1 MKQPKLHITDV
12 KSSQGGREVHFNL
25 DLDGAVGCKFSIE
38 DASRGGSL
46 PVSTDGGKTWLHKSA
61 AESGS
66 VVGAVRVRPTSDD
79 FAIFCH
85 VEDGSGSEAI
95 CAALV
100 KRPKPGKSKNF
111 HVHASPE
118 FVTHGDKC
126 NIVVDGPPS
135 SAFRIGIGEKKYAG
149 RTNKKGRS
157 VLKFTANQIFS
168 QDQMSAHSLVRVPV
182 NIADNEENWFYGGS
196 DVHFVPSVLRTLAAT
211 NDPARPG
218 CVVLDPTSSPD
229 QGLRF
234 ISQEAPCSD
243 LAIVGPLYDPYG
255 SETEQELTH
264 LDSQYISVGEGFS
277 SKFASISGGCNLID
291 HVSVAAKFFDPK
303 SQSNSSLFPASDSDD
318 RGLNAFNHGAW
329 VSYCKPYMETSS
341 QAGDCDVSVR
351 QSIPVTRVFVAS
363 SSSAAKVMPSA
374 IGRGLIVKPPAF
386 THSVRPKSSPS
397 GVAAIVIRLG
407 DGQEISLSATWS
419 SSALQ
424 SLANQINEDIV
435 LKSSGIY
442 AEIIDDRLDVFSE
455 SKFSLLAGQVLSSL
469 GGNAITVQQFSGASA
484 TFRCTT
490 IKDLTAHGVSDMG
503 TLAFLSGPFRGTVF
517 SYIKSDTDSVR
528 LQACPGINR
537 PGGLVISDDIPCVH
551 VAFLS
556 GSESQS
562 ASVSEISLNVRE
574 DNLGQPASCVYPAI
588 SSSCRVVCQSQ
599 VDGSSQL
606 FMYSELPT
614 SQQQANNGSWM
625 QLTYN
630 GDNRRPRVFDDRY
643 GNMHIVWERDVGD
656 GTFVAYATIGPDSPI
671 FSSKALV
678 ADFCRS
684 SSPDTSPIIAPA
696 KRVSSV
702 LSLESSEG
710 ILELPFNSSNFLRN
724 VIPSSSAYVK
734 REFLGTCPS
743 NIQFDAS
750 NPSSFMSNVL
760 AVDGSQAEFDGVF
773 AGDLVE
779 TVILHIDPSANTA
792 SQTYSGSISFN
803 GAILSIAGQRSEMS
817 VTDSIF
823 SPTGI
828 IFPSRAGVASFS
840 DGVFTLSEDKMSF
853 DFSLTLAPPDDLFQ
867 VRLIV
872 AASLTPISIRTGWIK
887 VADAGAS
894 VAMPRSDSV
903 CLDYSPL
910 QSKCCAIIP
919 YYTDDS
925 GRQFDGTHKSI
936 GYMVDADID
945 IQPSFSFDGYILS
958 GSAIGIN
965 PVISDVFSAGDGVQI
980 RTDFYGSSPFFRGEQ
995 DRTFVKTTL
1004 DDDTDKLSGFKIGDY
1019 IAAHIIAIPPSSVTS
1034 TSSITFTTDI
1044 LGVET
1049 DRGTVL
1055 GRHAALSSRSLSTAS
1070 AFVSSV
1076 LVKHAAR
1083 SIVVDVVGASDWQY
1097 ALVYTKIPGT
1107 GAFLRNSSEDAV
1119 DDEFKNFLR
1128 GFSVRDDGLFD
1139 FDSNIMSAGKSA
1151 REFSDFI
1158 PLLSSLRLND
1168 IHYNPSG
1175 VVQTS
1180 GLGYLESGGSSS
1192 FNLQCSD
1199 LVGSYWRTP
1208 SGSTFTRPAADGV
1221 DGVVCHYTVGVMLET
1236 VRFFARNTQTRQ
1248 DWCNEVQSAGGSCD
1262 RYYEGLVRTAYTGR
1276 AKVVAYCV
1284 SSESSSGNG
1293 GVPYAFEIHESS
1305 HIIDVSK
1312 QFRLTVGSMLI
1323 KDHEHS
1329 IRTSRAHLDPLR
1341 FEGPEI
1347 AEDLVP
1353 LAHRN
1358 MIFCMVN
1365 GDPQISHDWRVD
1377 VSDGRRQFDLCFG
1390 SFISSISWFRH
1401 HDIGYR
1407 NGLAAGRFAVRISSI
1422 DISDNRLSMANGSQ
1436 LSAFDMSMPSGFV
1449 QQANSFEQARNIDY
1463 LNATSD
1469 PGDWINMAFNF
1480 SAVDDWLA
1488 SPTGF
1493 MYSGSVFARQE
1504 NQSRAVVLQP
1514 NASSDFQFDQSIYES
1529 SDYRYPWMHSVRR
1542 GKVGH
1547 GGIGSISQSAVF
1559 ADSTEYSIFLRA
1571 KRIEPYRED
1580 GSLVCPVDM
1589 VSPFLFVGG
1598 DQEAKI
1604 VRVTTNDFMGMSV
1617 KLTPGVGSLRLSAL
1631 HPLYQK
1637 RAANLKVTELS
1648 ADNGCAYVDSQG
1660 KLATD
1665 SSGSLTSFF
1674 SSAVGT
1680 GCLALVTNATHSSYD
1695 GTNYMMIMLMISDSG
1710 ILRGFVNVVEVS
1722 SPDTAL
1728 QTAVVEAFES
1738 DLASLGSSWRDIS
1751 VGSTFAICVD
1761 GTGNLVFLGE
1771 EPPGGHGLSSLP
1783 SGRFVAVSCGSNYC
1797 VALRED
1803 GQLVNWGASLSLPS
1817 GTFLALGS
1825 ELHMRSDHHAVNAYG
1840 VDVADAKSIATSY
1853 LFNPSE
1859 DSKVVDS
1866 DGLIIH
1872 GGTVEEDVAGST
1884 AIVCFQGPFRVYL
1897 STPGLSRRV
1906 LKYQKNSLETSEI
1919 NDLIVDTYKDPFRSN
1934 IAIEHVSVVASEYAN
1949 DEFTLQSVDEM
1960 YGFALPTVCQFG
1972 SPFTTG
1978 GLSVSRIGQGE
1989 GIQRSPAIVVDKLA
2003 KLHVAYESNETGT
2016 WQINVCSM
2024 RDWDE
2029 AMKVSQT
2036 ISRSDHVSNV
2046 PSISADGDG
2055 RLLVAWQERNG
2066 NNSRI
2071 AASVSSSKDPD
2082 MSDSCLLDRAVGFI
2096 RTFDADPYD
2105 PYLPTRF
2112 FRCGVFATVRPT
2124 QTSTFK
2130 FVINFYLEDGS
2141 QLLYQAAS
2149 TQNPNGWLLNG
2160 NTLSSEGQAL
2170 DASNDYEIQFD
2181 AIPQDI
2187 KNQGVIRWEL
2197 ELQPMVSATSQE
2209 SVGIISQKSGP
2220 NVEQL
2225 DSSDTATW
2233 PNLREVLTGL
2243 TPTVTAAS
2251 IRLVVVQ
2258 ESAGSAPMSFP
2269 SRQPSDYVSLING
2282 EITSNLSLPSGV
2294 TSIAGFTSG
2303 SQYRSF
2309 VIHIPAQVIHS
2320 GNTIDVEEFVQ
2331 STITFSAPIVAI
2343 VATPSDLAATDGI
2356 FGLPGTP
2363 WESAGS
2369 RAIRF
2374 ADGEYITLSAN
2385 LRTIDFRVK
2394 KKSESM
2400 YTQIRVITA
2409 TGQAQSIEK
2418 NGYIFCPFATQ
2429 QRCSVPA
2436 SYTNRSSQNKLVH
2449 FRATIFTDAEKQ
2461 NPIAVY
2467 DSLNYPT
2474 YWDAGR
2480 GSFPVGGVVCYPGN
2494 TISASF
2500 IPRVSPSS
2508 SVQSAFADMS
2518 SASST
2523 VGSTSVS
2530 ELQRLSILPHTRYYV
2545 SVEAEIG
2552 GVTEKLDSGDAEIM
2566 CDPSSY
2572 LSRSISWSGVDG
2584 RISYLSSVQSDA
2596 KNPSVAGSDFGLFYI
2611 SWQDG
2616 RAGSSY
2622 SVDDPSGFRSECR
2635 FATYDSS
2642 SGRWSSVDGEGGS
2655 RPLYDS

>member
-12 KSSQGGREVHFNL
+12 KSSHGGREVHFNL
-25 DLDGAVGCKFSIE
+25 DLDGAIGCKFSIE

-46 PVSTDGGKTWLHKSA
+46 PVSTDGGKKWHHRSS

-85 VEDGSGSEAI
+85 VEDGFGSEAI

-100 KRPKPGKSKNF
+100 KRPKSGKSKNF

-118 FVTHGDKC
+118 FVAHGDRC

-135 SAFRIGIGEKKYAG
+135 SSFRIGIGDKKYAG

-168 QDQMSAHSLVRVPV
+168 QDQMSAHSLVRVPI
-182 NIADNEENWFYGGS
+182 NISDNEENWSYGGS

-229 QGLRF
+229 HGLRF

-243 LAIVGPLYDPYG
+243 LALVGPLYDPYG

-277 SKFASISGGCNLID
+277 KKFESISGGCNLID

-303 SQSNSSLFPASDSDD
+303 SQSNSSLFPPYDSDD

-329 VSYCKPYMETSS
+329 VSYCKPYVETPS
-341 QAGDCDVSVR
+341 QDGDCDVSVR
-351 QSIPVTRVFVAS
+351 QVIPVTRVFVAS
-363 SSSAAKVMPSA
+363 SSSVAKVMPSA

-386 THSVRPKSSPS
+386 THSVHPKSSPS
-397 GVAAIVIRLG
+397 GVAAIVIRLAG
-407 DGQEISLSATWS
+407 GQEISLSATWS

-424 SLANQINEDIV
+424 SLANQINEDIA

-442 AEIIDDRLDVFSE
+442 AEIIDDRLDVYSE

-490 IKDLTAHGVSDMG
+490 IKDLSAHGVSDIG
-503 TLAFLSGPFRGTVF
+503 TLVFLSGPFRGTVF
-517 SYIKSDTDSVR
+517 SYVKSDIDSVK

-574 DNLGQPASCVYPAI
+574 DNLGQLVSCVYPAI

-599 VDGSSQL
+599 VDGLNQL

-614 SQQQANNGSWM
+614 SQEQASNGSWM
-625 QLTYN
+625 QLTYS
-630 GDNRRPRVFDDRY
+630 GDNRHPRVFDDRY
-643 GNMHIVWERDVGD
+643 GNMHIVWERDVGN

-671 FSSKALV
+671 FSSKMLV

-684 SSPDTSPIIAPA
+684 SSLDTSPVVAPA

-702 LSLESSEG
+702 LSLEYSEG
-710 ILELPFNSSNFLRN
+710 ILELPFNSSNFLRG
-724 VIPSSSAYVK
+724 VIPSSSAYIK
-734 REFLGTCPS
+734 REFLGTCPP
-743 NIQFDAS
+743 NVQFVAS
-750 NPSSFMSNVL
+750 DPSSFMSNVF

-773 AGDLVE
+773 EGDLVE
-779 TVILHIDPSANTA
+779 TVILHIDPSGNT
-792 SQTYSGSISFN
+792 TNHIYSGSISFN
-803 GAILSIAGQRSEMS
+803 GAILSIAGQTDEMS
-817 VTDSIF
+817 LTDSIF

-828 IFPSRAGVASFS
+828 TFPSRAGVANFS
-840 DGVFTLSEDKMSF
+840 GGEFTLSADKKSF
-853 DFSLTLAPPDDLFQ
+853 DFSLTLSPFQALFQ
-867 VRLIV
+867 LRLIV
-872 AASLTPISIRTGWIK
+872 AASHTPISIRTGWIK

-894 VAMPRSDSV
+894 VAMPRSDLV

-919 YYTDDS
+919 YHTDDL

-936 GYMVDADID
+936 GYMVDADVD

-958 GSAIGIN
+958 GSAIGIS
-965 PVISDVFSAGDGVQI
+965 PVISDVFSNDDGLQI
-980 RTDFYGSSPFFRGEQ
+980 RTDFYGISPFARDEQ
-995 DRTFVKTTL
+995 GRTFDNGTL
-1004 DDDTDKLSGFKIGDY
+1004 DNDTDKLSGFKIGDF
-1019 IAAHIIAIPPSSVTS
+1019 IAVHVIAIPPNS
-1034 TSSITFTTDI
+1034 TQLTNSITFTTDI

-1049 DRGTVL
+1049 VRSTVFA
-1055 GRHAALSSRSLSTAS
+1055 RHAALSNRVLSTS
-1070 AFVSSV
+1070 TTFNSSV
-1076 LVKHAAR
+1076 LVTNAAR
-1083 SIVVDVVGASDWQY
+1083 SVIFTIAANTSWQY
-1097 ALVYTKIPGT
+1097 ALVYTKMPGT
-1107 GAFLRNSSEDAV
+1107 GAFLRNHSEDAV

-1128 GFSVRDDGLFD
+1128 GFSIRNDGLFN
-1139 FDSNIMSAGKSA
+1139 FDSNIMSVGKSA

-1168 IHYNPSG
+1168 IHDNPSG

-1248 DWCNEVQSAGGSCD
+1248 DWCNQVESAGGSCS
-1262 RYYEGLVRTAYTGR
+1262 RYYEGLVRTVYTGR
-1276 AKVVAYCV
+1276 AKIVVYCV

-1305 HIIDVSK
+1305 HIIDVSN
-1312 QFRLTVGSMLI
+1312 QFRFTVGSMLI
-1323 KDHEHS
+1323 KDHEHA

-1341 FEGPEI
+1341 FEGPEM

-1390 SFISSISWFRH
+1390 SFMSSISWFRH

-1436 LSAFDMSMPSGFV
+1436 LSSFDMSMPSGFV

-1463 LNATSD
+1463 LNSTSD

-1493 MYSGSVFARQE
+1493 MYSGIVFARQE

-1514 NASSDFQFDQSIYES
+1514 NASSDYEFDRTIYES
-1529 SDYRYPWMHSVRR
+1529 DDYIYPWMYSVRR

-1547 GGIGSISQSAVF
+1547 GGIGSISQSGVF

-1571 KRIEPYRED
+1571 KRIEPYRD
-1580 GSLVCPVDM
+1580 DDSLVCPVGM

-1637 RAANLKVTELS
+1637 RAANIKVQEG
-1648 ADNGCAYVDSQG
+1648 DNGCVYVDSSG
-1660 KLATD
+1660 NLATD
-1665 SSGSLTSFF
+1665 SSGELIDFF
-1674 SSAVGT
+1674 KSELGN
-1680 GCLALVTNATHSSYD
+1680 GCLALVTNSADSYYD
-1695 GTNYMMIMLMISDSG
+1695 GVNTILIMLMISDSG
-1710 ILRGFVNVVEVS
+1710 ILKGFVRLAQ
-1722 SPDTAL
+1722 PDEDGEPNTEL
-1728 QTAVVEAFES
+1728 ENAVVEAFQS
-1738 DLASLGSSWRDIS
+1738 DLTSLGSSWRDIS

-1761 GTGNLVFLGE
+1761 GTGSLVFLGE
-1771 EPPGGHGLSSLP
+1771 EPIGGFGLSSLP

-1803 GQLVNWGASLSLPS
+1803 GQLVSWGFSLSLPS

-1825 ELHMRSDHHAVNAYG
+1825 GLYLRSDHHAVSSD
-1840 VDVADAKSIATSY
+1840 VDIADAKCIAISY
-1853 LFNPSE
+1853 LASE
-1859 DSKVVDS
+1859 DLKVIDS
-1866 DGLIIH
+1866 EGLLIQ
-1872 GGTVEEDVAGST
+1872 GGESEGDVAGST

-1897 STPGLSRRV
+1897 STPNLSRRV
-1906 LKYQKNSLETSEI
+1906 LKYQKNPDETAEI

-1934 IAIEHVSVVASEYAN
+1934 IVIEHVSAVASEYSN

-1960 YGFALPTVCQFG
+1960 YGFALPSVCQFG

-1978 GLSVSRIGQGE
+1978 GLSVSRIGQGA
-1989 GIQRSPAIVVDKLA
+1989 GIQRDPAIVVDKLA

-2036 ISRSDHVSNV
+2036 ISRHDRVSNV

-2066 NNSRI
+2066 NHSRI

-2082 MSDSCLLDRAVGFI
+2082 VSDSCLLDRAIGFI

-2130 FVINFYLEDGS
+2130 FVVNFYLEDGS
-2141 QLLYQAAS
+2141 QLLYQSES

-2209 SVGIISQKSGP
+2209 SVGIIIQKSGP

-2225 DSSDTATW
+2225 DSSDAETW
-2233 PNLREVLTGL
+2233 PNLREVLIGL

-2258 ESAGSAPMSFP
+2258 ESAGSAPVSFP
-2269 SRQPSDYVSLING
+2269 SRQPSDYISLING

-2309 VIHIPAQVIHS
+2309 VIHIPAQVS
-2320 GNTIDVEEFVQ
+2320 YNGNTIDVEEFVQ

-2343 VATPSDLAATDGI
+2343 VATPSDLAATDGVI
-2356 FGLPGTP
+2356 GLLGTS

-2374 ADGEYITLSAN
+2374 TDGEYITLSAN

-2394 KKSESM
+2394 KKSGSM

-2409 TGQAQSIEK
+2409 AGQAQSIEK

-2436 SYTNRSSQNKLVH
+2436 SYTNRTNENKLVH
-2449 FRATIFTDAEKQ
+2449 FRAKIFTDAEKQ

-2523 VGSTSVS
+2523 VGLTSVS

-2552 GVTEKLDSGDAEIM
+2552 GVTEQLDSGDAEIM

-2584 RISYLSSVQSDA
+2584 RISYLSSIHSDA
-2596 KNPSVAGSDFGLFYI
+2596 KTPSVAGSDFGLFYI

-2642 SGRWSSVDGEGGS
+2642 SVRWSSVDGEGGS